1 MNKPK
6 EALETF
12 TLVPHVYIFK
22 TLAFACLHV
31 IGLIDEYMS
40 RKNAT
45 GTPVRSK
52 FTKIF

>member
-22 TLAFACLHV
+22 TLAFAYTSS
-31 IGLIDEYMS
+31 D
-40 RKNAT
+40 
-45 GTPVRSK
+45 
-52 FTKIF
+52 